1 MGIYCFSCAQKAAE
15 IFHIREMLYKK
26 RESGLGFAGKK
37 TTVMTIATTKKLLLL
52 STLLGITCLFSSND
66 FLSQCSPFTS
76 QKLLPI
82 WPWFVSSYS
91 SPLEMVYATSGS
103 DGLGASQL
111 GMCLSWAASRAC
123 KHRAWRCP
131 AFLKGFYVG
140 CFIMRF
146 SSLTAS
152 CW

>member
-52 STLLGITCLFSSND
+52 CTLLGITCLFSSND

-82 WPWFVSSYS
+82 WPWFVTSCS
-91 SPLEMVYATSGS
+91 SPLEMMYVTSGS
-103 DGLGASQL
+103 DVLGASQL
-111 GMCLSWAASRAC
+111 GMYLGWVASRAC
-123 KHRAWRCP
+123 KCRAWRCS
-131 AFLKGFYVG
+131 ALWKGF
-140 CFIMRF
+140 F
-146 SSLTAS
+146 
-152 CW
+152 CWLY